1 MTAQA
6 DSPRRLARLG
16 DGALERL
23 LVFLVAGSL
32 LGLVLGWTGAFSPY
46 AVVVGAILVALA
58 CPPASRAGAEHGL
71 AWRHLLPVLLV
82 ALALRVPAG
91 DYVLG
96 GQDQGVYAAMASEL
110 LRSGDLHVVDAEL
123 PRLAAAGQADAYLRD
138 NYTAPFIPGVYSD
151 AGPLPSLQFQFYHVF
166 PVWLAVAQGLL
177 GEAAGGWALLLLAL
191 ASIVFLQRLAGVLS
205 GNERI
210 GMAAGALLAL
220 NPLHVMFSRFSVTEV
235 PTLAFSAAGFL
246 FLARYAQAD
255 AGERRAGWLAL
266 SVAAFLTLFLVRI
279 SGFMY
284 LPLIGMVSVVALC
297 ADPDRP
303 RARALTAWALG
314 CVLAYAFS
322 VGYGLTWSRP
332 YALDIYRASF
342 SLLGG
347 EAWPALLAGAVLLA
361 GAGWLLLGMAADHPA
376 TRRVGRWLSDAR
388 PVLGVLLALILLAG
402 AWKAW
407 KLGFTQAFAADAWLS
422 RFPGIAGGGARGAA
436 HASLVV
442 VATYLSPWLL
452 LALPWLA
459 WRRLP
464 AASAL
469 LAFFVACFLAYA
481 AFLNWTVVYQ
491 PYYARYFCSE
501 LVPYALLLA
510 VVALAWP
517 LPTAARRAL
526 GVALVLSG
534 LWFAALS
541 VRQWGPA
548 ENAGARDS
556 IGRLAALAQ
565 EDDVLLLDVFHGPAW
580 QPKEI
585 KSTLVYVFGRHVVSI
600 GDRGMGDAD
609 YLRAL
614 ADAYGD
620 VLLVTEGPVAPPGFQ
635 PVTSVVLSATGYER
649 GPWPPHRRVATL
661 DARLYVY
668 RLLPATPGGGDGEA
682 R

>member
-1 MTAQA
+1 VTALA
-6 DSPRRLARLG
+6 AASHGPARLG
-16 DGALERL
+16 DPALERL

-32 LGLVLGWTGAFSPY
+32 LGLLLGWTGAFSPY
-46 AVVVGAILVALA
+46 AVLVGATLVALGY
-58 CPPASRAGAEHGL
+58 PPASRADPREGL

-91 DYVLG
+91 DHVLG
-96 GQDQGVYAAMASEL
+96 GQDQGVYTAMAAEL
-110 LRSGDLHVVDAEL
+110 LRSGDLRVVDAEL
-123 PRLAAAGQADAYLRD
+123 PRLAAAGQAEAYLRD
-138 NYTAPFIPGVYSD
+138 NYTVPFIPGVYSD
-151 AGPLPSLQFQFYHVF
+151 VGGTPSLQFQFYHVF

-177 GEAAGGWALLLLAL
+177 GEAAGGWALVLLAL
-191 ASIVFLQRLAGVLS
+191 ASIVFFQRLAGVLS
-205 GNERI
+205 GSGRI

-220 NPLHVMFSRFSVTEV
+220 NPLHAMFSRFPVTEV

-255 AGERRAGWLAL
+255 AQERRPGWLLL
-266 SVAAFLTLFLVRI
+266 SVVAFLTLFLVRI

-303 RARALTAWALG
+303 RARALSAWALG
-314 CVLAYAFS
+314 CVLAYAVS
-322 VGYGLTWSRP
+322 VAYGLTWSRP

-342 SLLGG
+342 SMLGG
-347 EAWPALLAGAVLLA
+347 EAWPTLLAGAVVIA
-361 GAGWLLLGMAADHPA
+361 GTCWLLLWLGAEHPVA
-376 TRRVGRWLSDAR
+376 RRLGHWLSVLR
-388 PVLGVLLALILLAG
+388 PALGALLALILAAG

-407 KLGFTQAFAADAWLS
+407 KLGFTQAFASDAWLS
-422 RFPGIAGGGARGAA
+422 RFPGIAGGGVRGSA

-442 VATYLSPWLL
+442 VAAYVSPWIL

-464 AASAL
+464 AAGGL

-510 VVALAWP
+510 VVALGWP
-517 LPTAARRAL
+517 LPGTARRVLAA
-526 GVALVLSG
+526 ALVLTG
-534 LWFAALS
+534 LWFAVLS
-541 VRQWGPA
+541 ARQWGPA

-556 IGRLAALAQ
+556 IARLAALAGD
-565 EDDVLLLDVFHGPAW
+565 DDVLLLDVFHGPGW

-585 KSTLVYVFGRHVVSI
+585 KSSLVYVFGRHVVSI
-600 GDRGMGDAD
+600 GDRGMGDAA

-614 ADAYGD
+614 ADAYGE
-620 VLLVTEGPVAPPGFQ
+620 VLLVTEGPVAPPGFV
-635 PVTSVVLSATGYER
+635 PVASVPLSASGFER
-649 GPWPPHRRVATL
+649 GPWPPHRRVSTL
-661 DARLYVY
+661 DARLFVY
-668 RLLPATPGGGDGEA
+668 RLQAVGPAK
-682 R
+682 

>member
-1 MTAQA
+1 VTVPAA
-6 DSPRRLARLG
+6 APRRLARLG

-32 LGLVLGWTGAFSPY
+32 LGLLLGWTGAFSPY
-46 AVVVGAILVALA
+46 AVLVGATLVALGYR
-58 CPPASRAGAEHGL
+58 PASRGGTDEGL

-82 ALALRVPAG
+82 AVALRVPAG

-96 GQDQGVYAAMASEL
+96 GQDQGVYTAMASEL
-110 LRSGDLHVVDAEL
+110 LRSGDLRVVDGEWS
-123 PRLAAAGQADAYLRD
+123 RLAAAGQADAYRRD
-138 NYTAPFIPGVYSD
+138 NYTVPFIPGVYSD
-151 AGPLPSLQFQFYHVF
+151 GGATPSLQFQFYHVF

-177 GEAAGGWALLLLAL
+177 GEAAGGWALVLLAL
-191 ASIVFLQRLAGVLS
+191 ASIVFFQRLAGVLS
-205 GNERI
+205 GNARL
-210 GMAAGALLAL
+210 GMATGALLAL
-220 NPLHVMFSRFSVTEV
+220 NPLHAMFSRFPVTEV

-246 FLARYAQAD
+246 FLARYALAD
-255 AGERRAGWLAL
+255 AEDRRAGWLAL

-297 ADPDRP
+297 ADDDRA
-303 RARALTAWALG
+303 RARALTAWSLG
-314 CVLAYAFS
+314 CVLAYALS
-322 VGYGLTWSRP
+322 VGYGLAWSRP
-332 YALDIYRASF
+332 YAMDIYRASF
-342 SLLGG
+342 SMLGG
-347 EAWPALLAGAVLLA
+347 EAWPMLLAGAVVLA
-361 GAGWLLLGMAADHPA
+361 GSGWLALGLAAEHPVA
-376 TRRVGRWLSDAR
+376 RRIGRGLSDLR
-388 PVLGVLLALILLAG
+388 PALGVLLALIIVAG

-407 KLGFTQAFAADAWLS
+407 KLGFTQAFATDAWLS

-459 WRRLP
+459 GRRMP
-464 AASAL
+464 AAGAL

-510 VVALAWP
+510 VLALAWP
-517 LPTAARRAL
+517 LPAAARRAL
-526 GVALVLSG
+526 AVALVLSG
-534 LWFAALS
+534 LWFGVLS
-541 VRQWGPA
+541 ARQWGPP
-548 ENAGARDS
+548 ENAGARAS
-556 IGRLAALAQ
+556 IGRLAALVHD
-565 EDDVLLLDVFHGPAW
+565 DDVLLLDVFHGPGW

-600 GDRGMGDAD
+600 GDRGMGDAA

-614 ADAYGD
+614 AEAYGD
-620 VLLVTEGPVAPPGFQ
+620 VLLVTEGPVPPPGFE
-635 PVTSVVLSATGYER
+635 TIGSVPLSATGYER
-649 GPWPPHRRVATL
+649 GPWPPHRRTATL
-661 DARLYVY
+661 DASLFVHRL
-668 RLLPATPGGGDGEA
+668 RAAPPAK
-682 R
+682 

>member
-6 DSPRRLARLG
+6 ASPRRVARLG
-16 DGALERL
+16 DGAIERL

-32 LGLVLGWTGAFSPY
+32 LGLLLGWTGAFSPY
-46 AVVVGAILVALA
+46 AVVVGATLVALGY
-58 CPPASRAGAEHGL
+58 PPASRAGAEDGL
-71 AWRHLLPVLLV
+71 AWRHLLPVLLL

-96 GQDQGVYAAMASEL
+96 GQDQGVYTAMASEL
-110 LRSGDLHVVDAEL
+110 LHSGDLRVLDAEW
-123 PRLAAAGQADAYLRD
+123 PRLAAAGHADAYVRD
-138 NYTAPFIPGVYSD
+138 NYTVPFLPGVYSEVG
-151 AGPLPSLQFQFYHVF
+151 ATPSLQFQFYHVF
-166 PVWLAVAQGLL
+166 PVWLAVAQGLF
-177 GEAAGGWALLLLAL
+177 GAAAGGWALVLLAL
-191 ASIVFLQRLAGVLS
+191 ASIVFFQRLAGVLS
-205 GNERI
+205 GSARV

-220 NPLHVMFSRFSVTEV
+220 NPLHVVFSRFPVTEV

-255 AGERRAGWLAL
+255 AADRRAGWLAL
-266 SVAAFLTLFLVRI
+266 SVTAFLTLFLVRI

-284 LPLIGMVSVVALC
+284 LPLIGMVSVVAMC
-297 ADPDRP
+297 ADPDRA
-303 RARALTAWALG
+303 RARALTGWSLG
-314 CVLAYAFS
+314 CVLAYALS
-322 VGYGLTWSRP
+322 VAYGLTWSRP

-342 SLLGG
+342 SMLGG
-347 EAWPALLAGAVLLA
+347 EAWPMLLAGAVVLA
-361 GAGWLLLGMAADHPA
+361 GSTWLWLGLAAEHPVV
-376 TRRVGRWLSDAR
+376 RRLGHGLSNLR
-388 PVLGVLLALILLAG
+388 PALGVLLALILVAG

-407 KLGFTQAFAADAWLS
+407 KLGFTQAFATDAWLS

-464 AASAL
+464 AAGAL

-501 LVPYALLLA
+501 LVPYALLLS
-510 VVALAWP
+510 VVALGWP

-534 LWFAALS
+534 LWFAGLS

-548 ENAGARDS
+548 ENAGARES
-556 IGRLAALAQ
+556 IGRLAALAG
-565 EDDVLLLDVFHGPAW
+565 DHDVLLLDVFHGPGW

-585 KSTLVYVFGRHVVSI
+585 KSTLAYVFGRHVVSI
-600 GDRGMGDAD
+600 GDRGMGDAA

-614 ADAYGD
+614 SDAYGD
-620 VLLVTEGPVAPPGFQ
+620 VLLVTEGPVAPPGFE
-635 PVTSVVLSATGYER
+635 PVANVALSASGFER

-661 DARLYVY
+661 DARLFVY
-668 RLLPATPGGGDGEA
+668 RMTAASPSQ
-682 R
+682 